1 MSELQQWINSY
12 LIKWGLVHDSANI
25 WDNLVVLL
33 LLIVITVGID
43 YTCRYIFLELFKRFA
58 QKTKNQWDDLIVE
71 RKIIN
76 KLMHL
81 IPAILVYIMLPLA
94 LPKEEMPT
102 LLGILQMVCSVYI
115 VAVVLRFINA
125 SLNLLLEIYNRKE
138 SMKNK
143 PLKGF
148 VQIIQVI
155 MFFVGGI
162 IIISIL
168 IGKSPATLFA
178 GAGPTGN
185 WHLFRYPS
193 TAPQP
198 QISGTAISA
207 PPTRCRASST
217 RCRLAFSSSS

>member
-1 MSELQQWINSY
+1 
-12 LIKWGLVHDSANI
+12 
-25 WDNLVVLL
+25 
-33 LLIVITVGID
+33 
-43 YTCRYIFLELFKRFA
+43 
-58 QKTKNQWDDLIVE
+58 
-71 RKIIN
+71 
-76 KLMHL
+76 MHL

-102 LLGILQMVCSVYI
+102 LLGVLQMVCSVYI

-155 MFFVGGI
+155 VFFVGGI

-168 IGKSPATLFA
+168 IGKSPAFVICR
-178 GAGPTGN
+178 TGCFQLPSN
-185 WHLFRYPS
+185 VGVQGYYTWFCGRY
-193 TAPQP
+193 
-198 QISGTAISA
+198 SA
-207 PPTRCRASST
+207 SANDMLRPGDWITMSNT
-217 RCRLAFSSSS
+217 GLTEQ